1 MSFLIGILVPAI
13 ILVLLFINQKT
24 GNLRFKRPGKHG
36 KLKGTRVI
44 ALDALKRLLLVV
56 DHTQDSAKVIT
67 IPLQPLATTILT
79 HHKNEEGL
87 VDRISLDLVDGYGR
101 MLCRLSFFHHNVDT
115 YISLPSAARRAFYW
129 KCRLDQYR
137 EKKVDPV
144 HPVHLMKEDFAD

>member
-44 ALDALKRLLLVV
+44 ALDAIKKLLLVV
-56 DHTQDSAKVIT
+56 DHNQDSAKVVT
-67 IPLQPLATTILT
+67 ISLQKLATTILT
-79 HHKNEEGL
+79 HHKDEEGL
-87 VDRISLDLVDGYGR
+87 VDRISLDLVDRYGR
-101 MLCRLSFFHHNVDT
+101 MLCRLSFFHHDVDAH
-115 YISLPSAARRAFYW
+115 INLPSAARRAFYW

-137 EKKVDPV
+137 EMTVDPV
-144 HPVHLMKEDFAD
+144 HAVHWMKEDFAN